1 MIKISF
7 WALCSVSLAVSG
19 YAVKQDENM
28 ETGHPNY
35 AVSHAFAINGPSG
48 KVNAEFAQ
56 RLHFFQS
63 RGQTTLPTTPK
74 KAPPPIAPKP
84 KTPPTVQT
92 VAKDAPTTSTH
103 PIPAPP
109 ASKGQKLPGTSKIPI
124 ITEKKQDEYGATY
137 ITPKNTSRRQK
148 ADHHAKTIFAF
159 ADA

>member
-103 PIPAPP
+103 PIPAPR
-109 ASKGQKLPGTSKIPI
+109 ASKGQKLPRTSKIPI